1 MRPKTHGETPR
12 KKDRKEKE
20 KEKKR
25 EEPETHDKKPT
36 KEPSLKG
43 EPALPPPALPQQSSS
58 SSSSSSSSQQHSPPS
73 KFTLTGMENITQLGD
88 PDQSNQPIT
97 VEEQVRMIRCMAVQS
112 QISDETLASMLFPD
126 LPSPIKPV
134 VDPPAKGKYHNQDHT
149 NKLFS
154 GNSTSHENTK
164 ENKDVAEI
172 SDKDN
177 KGRIETFLQGTVLPE
192 SSNDRNAWAVLLNTL
207 EKQKIKW
214 RDDHQSVIFLR
225 KKLKK
230 KSMEFK
236 EHSQPTCPSQII

>member
-20 KEKKR
+20 KEKKH

-58 SSSSSSSSQQHSPPS
+58 SSSSSSSQQHSPPL

-88 PDQSNQPIT
+88 LDQSNQPIT
-97 VEEQVRMIRCMAVQS
+97 VEEQVWMICHMAVQS

-134 VDPPAKGKYHNQDHT
+134 MDPPAKGKYHNQDHT
-149 NKLFS
+149 NELFS
-154 GNSTSHENTK
+154 RNSTSHKNTK
-164 ENKDVAEI
+164 ENKDVTKI
-172 SDKDN
+172 LDKDN

-192 SSNDRNAWAVLLNTL
+192 SSNDRNMWAVLLNTL
-207 EKQKIKW
+207 KKQKIKW
-214 RDDHQSVIFLR
+214 RDDWWQNKR
-225 KKLKK
+225 RNKK
-230 KSMEFK
+230 K
-236 EHSQPTCPSQII
+236 

>member
-58 SSSSSSSSQQHSPPS
+58 SSSSSQQHSPPS

-97 VEEQVRMIRCMAVQS
+97 VEEQVRMIRRMAVQS

-149 NKLFS
+149 NELFS

-177 KGRIETFLQGTVLPE
+177 KYRTA
-192 SSNDRNAWAVLLNTL
+192 SS
-207 EKQKIKW
+207 
-214 RDDHQSVIFLR
+214 
-225 KKLKK
+225 
-230 KSMEFK
+230 
-236 EHSQPTCPSQII
+236 